1 MRPLVEK
8 TPIEMND
15 EFEMAIEPYLLDL
28 KKYCLS
34 LTNTKWDGEDL
45 MQETLVKTYESWLKM
60 PKQIAKAYLYRIAS
74 NAWIDKYRKRKI
86 EEDMYQDVTKIKL
99 NDEPHTESITPTI
112 NRLLNELTAK
122 QRTVVLLVF
131 GFGYTVK
138 ETANFLSSSEGSI
151 KAALHRA
158 RKNLKQLVRQE
169 PLYELEE
176 ECTIPYID
184 ALKNGSPDTV
194 LRLYQ
199 EEIQAPFMEAQ
210 TNEPKCNSIP
220 VVQSFVGSGTP
231 YVLISIPKKNGG
243 VLMVP
248 FYQLELS
255 TLLSQIAWM
264 EQKELLA
271 VA

>member
-15 EFEMAIEPYLLDL
+15 EFEMAIEPFMLDL

-45 MQETLVKTYESWLKM
+45 MQETLVKTYESWLNM
-60 PKQIAKAYLYRIAS
+60 PKQISKSYLFRIAS
-74 NAWIDKYRKRKI
+74 NAWIDKHRKRKI
-86 EEDMYQDVTKIKL
+86 EEDMNQDVTNIKL
-99 NDEPHTESITPTI
+99 NDEPHTESFIPAI
-112 NRLLNELTAK
+112 NAILNQLTAK
-122 QRTVVLLVF
+122 QRAVVLFVL

-138 ETANFLSSSEGSI
+138 ETANYLSASEGSI

-158 RKNLKQLVRQE
+158 RKNLKRLDYNS
-169 PLYELEE
+169 LYELEE
-176 ECTIPYID
+176 NTIPYIH
-184 ALKNGSPDTV
+184 ALKNGNPHAV

-199 EEIQAPFMEAQ
+199 EEIQVPLMQAY
-210 TNEPKCNSIP
+210 TNELKSNSTP
-220 VVQSFVGSGTP
+220 MVQSFAGTGTP

-243 VLMVP
+243 VLLVP